1 MKYGWEAF
9 MLSYHRAKLGG
20 HWYCGSGDMFLVV
33 EEKDSRYSIC
43 HYCLSL
49 KDIARKH
56 TTYINNSD
64 PGRMRVEQQSEKSIK
79 ITSVCPSKTSD

>member
-9 MLSYHRAKLGG
+9 MLSHHRAKLGG

-33 EEKDSRYSIC
+33 EEKDS
-43 HYCLSL
+43 CLSL
-49 KDIARKH
+49 KDMARKH